1 MVDIMKP
8 DRVTILFELHNVHF
22 KNEHRNIFTDQEGK
36 TVGKILM
43 YIKGEKQ
50 KSKDEM
56 DDEKITD
63 RTKPETNNDNTIP
76 LLNINVVDGFINYY
90 FKKRDNKLEN
100 NFDLNDEEEKFEM
113 EEHRM
118 KKK

>member
-50 KSKDEM
+50 KSKEEM
-56 DDEKITD
+56 DDEKTND
-63 RTKPETNNDNTIP
+63 RTKPETTNDNAIP
-76 LLNINVVDGFINYY
+76 FLNSNAVDNLINYY
-90 FKKRDNKLEN
+90 FENRDNKMEN
-100 NFDLNDEEEKFEM
+100 NFDVDETRETSKKM

-118 KKK
+118 K